1 MGVIATSSVG
11 GAGFSP
17 GMTILA
23 VICVAFNIYMLRV
36 LVRHHRETEK
46 KKRDP

>member
-11 GAGFSP
+11 GAGFST
-17 GMTILA
+17 GWTILA
-23 VICVAFNIYMLRV
+23 MICVALNIYMLRV

-46 KKRDP
+46 KKRDL